1 MRKINILLGT
11 LFLLSAFTGTL
22 ATPSLMPPPT
32 ETQTPLPR
40 PQIVAAS
47 ATSLP
52 AWTDTPEPTL
62 TASPIPTPTWFVHGP
77 GDVTIPILLYHRIDV
92 SPINSRY
99 YVPPEKFEQEIK
111 ALQDWGYTTIS
122 TQMLVQ
128 AISMGRELPP
138 HPILITFDDGHLD
151 NYANAF
157 PIMQKYGFTGVL
169 YIVANY
175 LGTDGFMNRDEILA
189 MHDAGWEVGSH
200 SLNHYDLTKLSPQ
213 EQRSEIVGSKERL
226 EKELGIDIL
235 TFAYPFGTRDAAVT
249 DYVRFAG
256 YIAAMGAEGYTDS
269 QGEWNLFRMPARQSP
284 VRRRADRFHSHQQWH
299 KQQG

>member
-11 LFLLSAFTGTL
+11 LFFLSACTGTV

-47 ATSLP
+47 ATSSP

-235 TFAYPFGTRDAAVT
+235 TFAYPFGARDAAVT

-269 QGEWNLFRMPARQSP
+269 QGEWNLFNLQRVEIKASENIQSMT
-284 VRRRADRFHSHQQWH
+284 RFLTWH
-299 KQQG
+299 GPSE

>member
-1 MRKINILLGT
+1 MLLGA
-11 LFLLSAFTGTL
+11 LFFLSACRGTV

-32 ETQTPLPR
+32 ETQTLLPTPR
-40 PQIVAAS
+40 IVAAS
-47 ATSLP
+47 PTPSL

-62 TASPIPTPTWFVHGP
+62 TASPIPTPTWFVQGP

-111 ALQDWGYTTIS
+111 ALQGWGYTTIS

-128 AISMGRELPP
+128 AITAGHELPP

-151 NYANAF
+151 NYVNAF

-175 LGTDGFMNRDEILA
+175 LGTDGFMDRDEILD
-189 MHDAGWEVGSH
+189 MHEAGWEVGSH
-200 SLNHYDLTKLSPQ
+200 SLNHYDLTKLGPQ
-213 EQRSEIVGSKERL
+213 DQRSEIVGSKERL
-226 EKELGIDIL
+226 ETLLGIDIL
-235 TFAYPFGTRDAAVT
+235 TFAYPFGAKNAAVT

-269 QGEWNLFRMPARQSP
+269 QGEWNLFNLQRVEIKASESIQSMT
-284 VRRRADRFHSHQQWH
+284 RFLTWH
-299 KQQG
+299 GPSE